1 VTGDLFKKILPLL
14 LIINVYILSNTL
26 NIQNYIFP
34 NFIPYQESK
43 TSIGIK
49 ISDNSNGLYQTQES
63 FIINN
68 WFTDNLYIN
77 GSISSSKSLSNDMKI
92 KYSTSIG
99 YVYNID
105 YKISKSIVSILGYN
119 RIRFRNSE
127 PDNKNMSYSLLFN
140 MKFKPFWVSF
150 SYGVIDYDDRIEN
163 FSINFLSPVLD
174 SFILNFGFQYS
185 LNSQDDILTQSFS
198 LNYKI

>member
-26 NIQNYIFP
+26 NEQNHIPP
-34 NFIPYQESK
+34 NFIPYQESEI
-43 TSIGIK
+43 SIGIK
-49 ISDNSNGLYQTQES
+49 IFDTPNGLHQTQKS
-63 FIINN
+63 LLINN
-68 WFTDNLYIN
+68 WFTNNLYVN
-77 GSISSSKSLSNDMKI
+77 GSISLPSSSSNDMKI

-140 MKFKPFWVSF
+140 TKFKPFWVSF
-150 SYGVIDYDDRIEN
+150 SYGIIDYDDRIEN
-163 FSINFLSPVLD
+163 FSINFLSSVFD
-174 SFILNFGFQYS
+174 SFILNFGFQYII
-185 LNSQDDILTQSFS
+185 NNEDDLLTQSFS

>member
-14 LIINVYILSNTL
+14 LIVNVYILSNTL

-34 NFIPYQESK
+34 DFIPYQESK
-43 TSIGIK
+43 TSIGTK
-49 ISDNSNGLYQTQES
+49 ISDTSNGLYQTQES

-68 WFTDNLYIN
+68 WFTDNLYVN
-77 GSISSSKSLSNDMKI
+77 GSISSSKSSSNDMKI

-105 YKISKSIVSILGYN
+105 YKISKSIVSVLGYN

-140 MKFKPFWVSF
+140 AKFKPFWVSF

-185 LNSQDDILTQSFS
+185 INSQDDILTQSFS
-198 LNYKI
+198 LSYKI

>member
-1 VTGDLFKKILPLL
+1 MTGDLFKKILPLL
-14 LIINVYILSNTL
+14 LIVNVYILSNTL

-34 NFIPYQESK
+34 DFIPYQESK
-43 TSIGIK
+43 TSIGTK
-49 ISDNSNGLYQTQES
+49 ISDTSNGLYQTQES

-68 WFTDNLYIN
+68 WFTDNLYVN
-77 GSISSSKSLSNDMKI
+77 GSISSSKSSSNDMKI

-105 YKISKSIVSILGYN
+105 YKISKSIVSVLGYN

-140 MKFKPFWVSF
+140 AKFKPFWVSF

-185 LNSQDDILTQSFS
+185 INSQDDILTQSFS
-198 LNYKI
+198 LSYKI